1 MKKILALFI
10 SVLMCICMALPSVTA
25 LAADSEEVENEAAV
39 NSSVPR
45 LMLTSFNIDGGYVS
59 PSEQKELLL
68 TFKNYSRD
76 KAIYN
81 IKLTLADD
89 SGEIQSDGTGTAFV
103 QKINAGASYT
113 WKIKVGA
120 VANAAVGVHKVT
132 VSSEYEDEYYSAFS
146 NSDTVNLN
154 VKQSTELSYDGV
166 VLPSRLTQDSS
177 SSMSVTLMNTG
188 KSVIKN
194 AKVSVTVDGV
204 TTGGVLFIGEIPSG
218 ESKSGTVNLMVDK
231 DAAGEAHGTAEISY
245 ENDFGEEFSESVDLS
260 SMVEPKKETTSENEE
275 NQPKFRLWW
284 AFMLGGLVIGGGVG
298 AAVPIAIN
306 SYKKR
311 KEDELR
317 L

>member
-10 SVLMCICMALPSVTA
+10 SVLMCICMVLPSVTA
-25 LAADSEEVENEAAV
+25 LAADGEEVENEASV

-45 LMLTSFNIDGGYVS
+45 LMLTSFNLDGGYVS
-59 PSEQKELLL
+59 PSEQKELSL

-188 KSVIKN
+188 KSAIKN
-194 AKVSVTVDGV
+194 AKVTVTVDGV
-204 TTGGVLFIGEIPSG
+204 TTGGVLFIGEISSG
-218 ESKSGTVNLMVDK
+218 ESKSSTVNLMVDK
-231 DAAGEAHGTAEISY
+231 DANGEVGGTAEISY
-245 ENDFGEEFSESVDLS
+245 ENDFGEKFSESVDLS
-260 SMVEPKKETTSENEE
+260 STVEPKKETANEDEE

-284 AFMLGGLVIGGGVG
+284 AFMLGGLVVGGGVG